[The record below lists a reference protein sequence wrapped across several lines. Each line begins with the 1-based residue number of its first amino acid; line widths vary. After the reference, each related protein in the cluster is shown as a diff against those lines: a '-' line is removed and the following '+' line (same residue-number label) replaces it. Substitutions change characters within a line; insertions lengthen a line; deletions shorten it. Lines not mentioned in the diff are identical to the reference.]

1 MRMATSCLALVL
13 ATIAGAAQGQTW
25 RAATD
30 LVASSPKSCP
40 NAAFGFE
47 FTLRGDRL
55 TVVDPRGRNYEVG
68 VAPDGAVKLEYQGAR
83 QVGKVTITGNA
94 LTQQLELAGSALT
107 DCRYALKPTAG
118 AASHIVQWTAVVDL
132 VHGAQR
138 NCGYPP
144 YKGRKIVIRGQVL
157 TATPETEDQWNDTTT
172 LYLAPLKPDGSGRIT
187 VSHATTRAGWHFD
200 FDAGQG
206 PRAIVVSGDNVECK
220 YRWKP
225 L

>member
-1 MRMATSCLALVL
+1 MIAVRILAIALILV
-13 ATIAGAAQGQTW
+13 AGTAHGQTW

-55 TVVDPRGRNYEVG
+55 TVVDPRGRNFEVG
-68 VAPDGAVKLEYQGAR
+68 VAPDGTVRLEYQGAR
-83 QVGKVTITGNA
+83 QVGKVTITGNV

-118 AASHIVQWTAVVDL
+118 AEAHIVQWTAVVDL

-144 YKGRKIVIRGQVL
+144 YKGRKIMIRGQVF
-157 TATPETEDQWNDTTT
+157 TAAPDTEDQWNDTTV
-172 LYLAPLKPDGSGRIT
+172 LNLALLSSDGSGRIT
-187 VSHATTRAGWHFD
+187 VRHATTRAAWHFD

-206 PRAIVVSGDNVECK
+206 PRTIIVSGDNVECR